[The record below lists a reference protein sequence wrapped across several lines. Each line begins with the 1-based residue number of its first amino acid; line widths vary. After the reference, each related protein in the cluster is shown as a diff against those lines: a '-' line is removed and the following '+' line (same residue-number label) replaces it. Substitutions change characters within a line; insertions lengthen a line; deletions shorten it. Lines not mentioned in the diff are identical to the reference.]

1 MFIQPE
7 KTHSIWCVASALRVL
22 CAPLLLLLL
31 VLGEAGWAVVLRAT
45 GWCVPLS
52 ATDTVR
58 VCACACVC
66 FVFACLGGW
75 SQDVSVDDRQRC

>member
-31 VLGEAGWAVVLRAT
+31 VLGEAGWDVV
-45 GWCVPLS
+45 LS

-58 VCACACVC
+58 VCARVCVL
-66 FVFACLGGW
+66 FSRVWVAGRSL
-75 SQDVSVDDRQRC
+75 

>member
-31 VLGEAGWAVVLRAT
+31 VLGEAGWAVVLLAT

-58 VCACACVC
+58 VCACVCVL
-66 FVFACLGGW
+66 FSRVWVAGRRL
-75 SQDVSVDDRQRC
+75 

>member
-31 VLGEAGWAVVLRAT
+31 VLGEAGWAVVL
-45 GWCVPLS
+45 S

-58 VCACACVC
+58 VCARVCVL
-66 FVFACLGGW
+66 FSRVWVAGRRL
-75 SQDVSVDDRQRC
+75 